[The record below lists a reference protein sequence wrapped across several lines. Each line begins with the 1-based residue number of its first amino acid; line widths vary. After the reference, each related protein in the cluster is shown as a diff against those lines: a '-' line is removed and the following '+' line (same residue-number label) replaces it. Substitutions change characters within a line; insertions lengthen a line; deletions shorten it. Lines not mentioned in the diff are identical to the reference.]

1 MKRRRLFAPVGLLA
15 RSSATPALPHPS
27 RRRQVYEF
35 FHRPPR
41 HGWGAALHAV
51 LLGLIA
57 LNILA
62 LVLETVPGIRG
73 RFSGLFLAFETLS
86 VTLFTVE
93 YVLRLWSCTASPA
106 YTHAVRGRL
115 RFALQPLLL
124 ADLLSILPF
133 YFPFLG
139 VDARFLRAARLLRFL
154 RAAKLGRYSQALQL
168 LGRVLS
174 SRKEELL
181 TVVSLALGLLLAA
194 SALLYL
200 AEHRAQP
207 DKFSSIP
214 AAMWWG
220 VTTLTT
226 VGYGDVVPV
235 TPLGKLLASTVA
247 VLGIGLFAMPAG
259 LLGAA
264 FVEQVQRGRRPPAR
278 SVCPHCGREIE
289 TGRALVDATETA
301 DPER

>member
-1 MKRRRLFAPVGLLA
+1 MRRRRLFAPAGLLA
-15 RSSATPALPHPS
+15 RISAGSVSPRPS
-27 RRRQVYEF
+27 WRRQVYEF
-35 FHRPPR
+35 FHRPSR
-41 HGWGAALHAV
+41 HGWSAAFHAV
-51 LLGLIA
+51 ILGLIA

-86 VTLFTVE
+86 VTVFTVE
-93 YVLRLWSCTASPA
+93 YVFRLWSCTASPA
-106 YTHAVRGRL
+106 YAHPVRGRL

-133 YFPFLG
+133 YLPFLG

-154 RAAKLGRYSQALQL
+154 RAAKLGRYSHALQL
-168 LGRVLS
+168 FGRVLS

-181 TVVSLALGLLLAA
+181 TVVSLAFGLLLAA

-207 DKFSSIP
+207 DQFSSIP

-220 VTTLTT
+220 VTTLTS
-226 VGYGDVVPV
+226 VGYGDLVPV
-235 TPLGKLLASTVA
+235 TPLGKLLASIVA

-264 FVEQVQRGRRPPAR
+264 FVEEVQRGRKPPGR
-278 SVCPHCGREIE
+278 SVCPHCGREIDA
-289 TGRALVDATETA
+289 GRALVDATEGA
-301 DPER
+301 SAG